1 MGLNGSTVEL
11 NKHFLSG
18 ICLYIPF
25 SSKRPADDVQPVP
38 EENEDR
44 PVKTLAIRISTNQSR
59 RQISR
64 SLDL

>member
-11 NKHFLSG
+11 NKHFLRG
-18 ICLYIPF
+18 ICLYIPL
-25 SSKRPADDVQPVP
+25 SAKRPADDVQPVP